1 MDEPTAPTDGKPEF
15 RLVTPEEAIGQ
26 SRKAIA
32 DGSATIPDLL
42 LAETAEV
49 AYPTRSPEHEIKTV
63 GDLLSLLADVPDDA
77 DVADVRVKV
86 TLVDFRDSVLSMIPG
101 MPIAGHLLIRRVDDD
116 DPGLTLYLLTADHVP
131 GDRVGPSKPATSGI
145 MREEP
150 L

>member
-42 LAETAEV
+42 LAKTADA

-63 GDLLSLLADVPDDA
+63 ADLLSLLAQVPDA
-77 DVADVRVKV
+77 ANVRV
-86 TLVDFRDSVLSMIPG
+86 
-101 MPIAGHLLIRRVDDD
+101 
-116 DPGLTLYLLTADHVP
+116 
-131 GDRVGPSKPATSGI
+131 
-145 MREEP
+145 
-150 L
+150 